1 MTGVSGFC
9 RLHSP
14 KRPGSSHAIG
24 VSAPFTV
31 WAVGPLLG
39 GNNNNNNKKNPY
51 KNNRDPTCW
60 LGPLTRTASSYAGVQ
75 EVCISPAQREACV
88 QNKWAW
94 PMPKDATDS
103 SESVDT
109 KVLTVGASVWE

>member
-14 KRPGSSHAIG
+14 KRSGSSHAIG

-31 WAVGPLLG
+31 WAVVPLLVG
-39 GNNNNNNKKNPY
+39 NNNNNKKNPY

-60 LGPLTRTASSYAGVQ
+60 LGPLITRNVHFAG
-75 EVCISPAQREACV
+75 
-88 QNKWAW
+88 
-94 PMPKDATDS
+94 T
-103 SESVDT
+103 T
-109 KVLTVGASVWE
+109 

>member
-1 MTGVSGFC
+1 MAGVSGFC
-9 RLHSP
+9 RLRSVHG
-14 KRPGSSHAIG
+14 PGSSHAIG

-31 WAVGPLLG
+31 WAVGPLLDG
-39 GNNNNNNKKNPY
+39 KNNNNNNNPY

-88 QNKWAW
+88 RN
-94 PMPKDATDS
+94 
-103 SESVDT
+103 
-109 KVLTVGASVWE
+109 